1 MIKLRKEKYTNMKQ
15 ILPLI
20 WITVLL
26 AFPSKKDFSKAF
38 IQVASNGN
46 PAVVSIV
53 SEKVIEQRYHQ
64 YFSPF
69 GDQFP
74 QGESRGHSLGS
85 GVIID
90 SDEGYIITNNHV
102 IEDAEEIKVIMFD
115 KREMKATIVA
125 TDPPSDL
132 AVIKVDPG
140 GLSTVDLG
148 NSDKLSVGEWVVAI
162 GSPFGLHLN
171 HTVTAGIVSAVG
183 RSSVISR
190 NNFEDFIQHDA
201 AINPG
206 NSGGALFNLDG
217 ELVGINTA
225 IATDGYSR
233 ANAGVGFAI
242 PINMVK
248 RVMEDLISDGK
259 VTRGWLGVQIQ
270 DVDEGMAKAL
280 RLKERNGAIISQVI
294 KNSPA
299 EDAGVEEQDVIIAVD
314 GVKVADSSNLKNLI
328 SSGRPDDKTKLTV
341 IRDGHERNLIVTLGT
356 RPGEKELAETFRY
369 GEKLFDVLG
378 LRVETLKNVDGKEL
392 RADSPNGVKV
402 VDIKKGSPA
411 YDNNI
416 KRGDIITEV
425 SKSIIK
431 NENDYESELDAFSEG
446 DTIMLRIIRNGSPL
460 YVAFEIKFR

>member
-1 MIKLRKEKYTNMKQ
+1 MKNTS
-15 ILPLI
+15 PLI
-20 WITVLL
+20 WITFLL
-26 AFPSKKDFSKAF
+26 AFPSKQEFSEAF
-38 IQVASNGN
+38 IKVASNGN

-53 SEKVIEQRYHQ
+53 SEKVIEQNYNQ

-74 QGESRGHSLGS
+74 QGKSRGHSLGS

-102 IEDAEEIKVIMFD
+102 IDDAEDIKVILYD
-115 KREMKATIVA
+115 KREVRGTIVA

-132 AVIKVDPG
+132 AVIKVDPN
-140 GLSTVDLG
+140 GLSTVALG
-148 NSDKLSVGEWVVAI
+148 NSDQLNVGEWVVAI

-171 HTVTAGIVSAVG
+171 HTVTAGIVSAIG

-280 RLKERNGAIISQVI
+280 QLNGWNGAIISQVI

-299 EDAGVEEQDVIIAVD
+299 EDAGVEKQDVIIAVN
-314 GVKVADSSNLKNLI
+314 GVKVDDSSNLKNLI
-328 SSGRPDDKTKLTV
+328 SSGRPHDKTKLTL
-341 IRDGHERNLIVTLGT
+341 IRDGHEKKLTVTLGI
-356 RPGEKELAETFRY
+356 RPDKQELAETYRY
-369 GEKLFDVLG
+369 GEKLFDILG
-378 LRVETLKNVDGKEL
+378 LRVETFENRDPKNLDYV
-392 RADSPNGVKV
+392 NGVKIV
-402 VDIKKGSPA
+402 EVKKDSPA
-411 YDNNI
+411 SDNNI
-416 KRGDIITEV
+416 NRGDIITEMG
-425 SKSIIK
+425 KTSIKEK
-431 NENDYESELDAFSEG
+431 NEYDSELESYSKG
-446 DTIMLRIIRNGSPL
+446 DTIMLRIVRNGSPL
-460 YVAFEIKFR
+460 YVAFEIE

>member
-1 MIKLRKEKYTNMKQ
+1 MIKLRKEKYTKMKQ

-20 WITVLL
+20 WISILF
-26 AFPSKKDFSKAF
+26 AFPSKQEFSEAF
-38 IQVASNGN
+38 IEVASNGN
-46 PAVVSIV
+46 PAVVSII
-53 SEKVIEQRYHQ
+53 SEKVIEQRYHHF
-64 YFSPF
+64 FSPF
-69 GDQFP
+69 GDQLP
-74 QGESRGHSLGS
+74 QDEYKGHSLGS
-85 GVIID
+85 GVIINA
-90 SDEGYIITNNHV
+90 DEGYIITNNHV

-115 KREMKATIVA
+115 KREVKATIVA

-132 AVIKVDPG
+132 AVIKVEPE
-140 GLSTVDLG
+140 GLATVDLG
-148 NSDKLSVGEWVVAI
+148 NSDQLSVGEWVVAI

-280 RLKERNGAIISQVI
+280 QLKERNGAIISQVI

-314 GVKVADSSNLKNLI
+314 GVKVGDSSNLKNLI
-328 SSGRPDDKTKLTV
+328 SSGRPYDRTKLTV

-356 RPGEKELAETFRY
+356 RPGEKELAETFNY

-378 LRVETLKNVDGKEL
+378 LRVETLESEDGKEMGV
-392 RADSPNGVKV
+392 DSLDGVKV

-425 SKSIIK
+425 GKSIIK
-431 NENDYESELDAFSEG
+431 NENDYESVLGSFSEG
-446 DTIMLRIIRNGSPL
+446 DTIMLRIVRNGSPL
-460 YVAFEIKFR
+460 YVAFEIE

>member
-1 MIKLRKEKYTNMKQ
+1 MKNT
-15 ILPLI
+15 LPLI
-20 WITVLL
+20 WITFLL
-26 AFPSKKDFSKAF
+26 AFPSKQEFSEAF
-38 IQVASNGN
+38 IKVASNGN

-53 SEKVIEQRYHQ
+53 SEKVIEQNYNQ
-64 YFSPF
+64 FFSPF

-74 QGESRGHSLGS
+74 KGESRGHSLGS

-90 SDEGYIITNNHV
+90 SGEGYIITNNHV
-102 IEDAEEIKVIMFD
+102 IDDAEDIKVILYD
-115 KREMKATIVA
+115 KREVRGTIVA

-132 AVIKVDPG
+132 AVIKVDPN
-140 GLSTVDLG
+140 GLSTVALG
-148 NSDKLSVGEWVVAI
+148 NSDQLSVGEWVVAI

-171 HTVTAGIVSAVG
+171 HTVTAGIVSAIG

-280 RLKERNGAIISQVI
+280 QLNGWNGAIISQVI

-299 EDAGVEEQDVIIAVD
+299 EDAGVEKQDVIIAVN
-314 GVKVADSSNLKNLI
+314 GVKVDDSSNLKNLI
-328 SSGRPDDKTKLTV
+328 SSGRPHDKTKLTL
-341 IRDGHERNLIVTLGT
+341 IRDGHEKKLTVTLGI
-356 RPGEKELAETFRY
+356 RPGEKELAETYRY
-369 GEKLFDVLG
+369 GEKLFDILG
-378 LRVETLKNVDGKEL
+378 LRVETFENRDPKNLDYV
-392 RADSPNGVKV
+392 NGVKIV
-402 VDIKKGSPA
+402 EVKKDSPA
-411 YDNNI
+411 SDNNI
-416 KRGDIITEV
+416 NRGDIITEMG
-425 SKSIIK
+425 KTSIKEK
-431 NENDYESELDAFSEG
+431 NEYNSELESYSRG
-446 DTIMLRIIRNGSPL
+446 DTIMLRIVRNGSPL
-460 YVAFEIKFR
+460 YVAFEIE

>member
-1 MIKLRKEKYTNMKQ
+1 MKN
-15 ILPLI
+15 ISPLI
-20 WITVLL
+20 WITFLL
-26 AFPSKKDFSKAF
+26 AFPSKQEFSEAF
-38 IQVASNGN
+38 IKVASNGN

-53 SEKVIEQRYHQ
+53 SEKVIEQNYNQ

-74 QGESRGHSLGS
+74 QGKSRGHSLGS

-102 IEDAEEIKVIMFD
+102 IDDAEDIKVILYD
-115 KREMKATIVA
+115 KREVRGTIVA

-132 AVIKVDPG
+132 AVIKVDSN
-140 GLSTVDLG
+140 GLSTVALG
-148 NSDKLSVGEWVVAI
+148 NSDQLSVGEWVVAI

-171 HTVTAGIVSAVG
+171 HTVTAGIVSAIG

-280 RLKERNGAIISQVI
+280 QLNGWNGAIISQVI

-299 EDAGVEEQDVIIAVD
+299 EDAGVEKQDVIIAVN
-314 GVKVADSSNLKNLI
+314 GVKVDDSSNLKNLI
-328 SSGRPDDKTKLTV
+328 SSGRPHDKIKLTL
-341 IRDGHERNLIVTLGT
+341 IRDGHEKKLTVTLGI
-356 RPGEKELAETFRY
+356 RPGEKELAETYRY
-369 GEKLFDVLG
+369 GEKLFDILG
-378 LRVETLKNVDGKEL
+378 LRVETFENGDPKNSDYV
-392 RADSPNGVKV
+392 NGVKIV
-402 VDIKKGSPA
+402 EVKKDSPA
-411 YDNNI
+411 SDNNI
-416 KRGDIITEV
+416 NSGDIITEMG
-425 SKSIIK
+425 KTSIKEK
-431 NENDYESELDAFSEG
+431 NEYDLELESYSKG
-446 DTIMLRIIRNGSPL
+446 NTIMLRIVRNGSPL
-460 YVAFEIKFR
+460 YVAFEIE

>member
-1 MIKLRKEKYTNMKQ
+1 MKNT
-15 ILPLI
+15 LPLI
-20 WITVLL
+20 WITFLL
-26 AFPSKKDFSKAF
+26 AFPSKQEFSEAF
-38 IQVASNGN
+38 IKVASNGN

-53 SEKVIEQRYHQ
+53 SEKVIEQNYNQ

-74 QGESRGHSLGS
+74 QGKSRGHSLGS

-102 IEDAEEIKVIMFD
+102 IDDAEDIKVILYD
-115 KREMKATIVA
+115 KREVRGTIVA

-132 AVIKVDPG
+132 AVIKVDPN
-140 GLSTVDLG
+140 GLSTVALG
-148 NSDKLSVGEWVVAI
+148 NSDQLSVGEWVVAI

-171 HTVTAGIVSAVG
+171 HTVTAGIVSAIG

-280 RLKERNGAIISQVI
+280 QLNGWNGAIISQVI

-299 EDAGVEEQDVIIAVD
+299 EDAGVEKQDVIIAVN
-314 GVKVADSSNLKNLI
+314 GIKVDDSSNLKNLI
-328 SSGRPDDKTKLTV
+328 SSGRPHDKTKLTL
-341 IRDGHERNLIVTLGT
+341 IRDGHEKKLTVTLGI
-356 RPGEKELAETFRY
+356 RPGEKELAETYRY
-369 GEKLFDVLG
+369 GEKLFDILG
-378 LRVETLKNVDGKEL
+378 LRVETFENRDPKNLDYV
-392 RADSPNGVKV
+392 NGVKIV
-402 VDIKKGSPA
+402 EVKKDSPA
-411 YDNNI
+411 SDNNI
-416 KRGDIITEV
+416 NRGDIITEMG
-425 SKSIIK
+425 KTSIKEK
-431 NENDYESELDAFSEG
+431 NEYDLELESYSKG
-446 DTIMLRIIRNGSPL
+446 NTIMLRIVRNGSPL
-460 YVAFEIKFR
+460 YVAFEIE

>member
-1 MIKLRKEKYTNMKQ
+1 MKNT
-15 ILPLI
+15 LPLI
-20 WITVLL
+20 WITFLL
-26 AFPSKKDFSKAF
+26 AFPSKQEFSEAF
-38 IQVASNGN
+38 IKVASNGN

-53 SEKVIEQRYHQ
+53 SEKVIEKNYNQFY
-64 YFSPF
+64 SPF
-69 GDQFP
+69 GEQLPHDK
-74 QGESRGHSLGS
+74 SRGHSIGS

-102 IEDAEEIKVIMFD
+102 IDDAEDIKVILYD
-115 KREMKATIVA
+115 KREVRGTIVA

-132 AVIKVDPG
+132 AVIKVDPN
-140 GLSTVDLG
+140 GLSTVALG
-148 NSDKLSVGEWVVAI
+148 NSDQLSVGEWVVAI

-171 HTVTAGIVSAVG
+171 HTVTAGIVSAIG

-299 EDAGVEEQDVIIAVD
+299 EDAGVEKQDVIIAVN
-314 GVKVADSSNLKNLI
+314 GVKVDDSSNLKNLI
-328 SSGRPDDKTKLTV
+328 SSGRPHDKTKLTL
-341 IRDGHERNLIVTLGT
+341 IRDGHEKKLTVTLGI
-356 RPGEKELAETFRY
+356 RPGEKELAETYRY
-369 GEKLFDVLG
+369 GEKLFDILG
-378 LRVETLKNVDGKEL
+378 LRVETFENRDPKNLDYV
-392 RADSPNGVKV
+392 NGVKIV
-402 VDIKKGSPA
+402 EVKKDSPA
-411 YDNNI
+411 SDNNI
-416 KRGDIITEV
+416 NRGDIITEMG
-425 SKSIIK
+425 KTSIKEK
-431 NENDYESELDAFSEG
+431 NEYDLELESYSKG
-446 DTIMLRIIRNGSPL
+446 NTIMLRIVRNGSPL
-460 YVAFEIKFR
+460 YVAFEIE

>member
-1 MIKLRKEKYTNMKQ
+1 MKN

-20 WITVLL
+20 WITFLL
-26 AFPSKKDFSKAF
+26 AFPSKQEFSEAF
-38 IQVASNGN
+38 IKVASNGN

-53 SEKVIEQRYHQ
+53 SEKVIEQNYNHF
-64 YFSPF
+64 FSPF

-102 IEDAEEIKVIMFD
+102 IDDAEDIKVILYD
-115 KREMKATIVA
+115 KREVRGTIVA

-132 AVIKVDPG
+132 AVIKVDSN
-140 GLSTVDLG
+140 GLSAVALG
-148 NSDKLSVGEWVVAI
+148 NSDQLSVGEWVVAI

-171 HTVTAGIVSAVG
+171 HTVTAGIVSAIG

-280 RLKERNGAIISQVI
+280 QLNGWNGAIISQVI

-299 EDAGVEEQDVIIAVD
+299 EDAGIEKQDVIIAVN
-314 GVKVADSSNLKNLI
+314 GVKVDDSSNLKNLI
-328 SSGRPDDKTKLTV
+328 SSGRPHDKTKLTL
-341 IRDGHERNLIVTLGT
+341 IRDGHEKKLTVTLGI
-356 RPGEKELAETFRY
+356 RPGEKELAETYRY
-369 GEKLFDVLG
+369 GEKLFDILG
-378 LRVETLKNVDGKEL
+378 LRVETFENRDPKNLDYI
-392 RADSPNGVKV
+392 NGVKIV
-402 VDIKKGSPA
+402 EVKKDSPA
-411 YDNNI
+411 SDNNI
-416 KRGDIITEV
+416 NRGDIITEMG
-425 SKSIIK
+425 KTSIKEK
-431 NENDYESELDAFSEG
+431 NEYDLELESYSKG
-446 DTIMLRIIRNGSPL
+446 NTIMLRIVRNGSPL
-460 YVAFEIKFR
+460 YVAF

>member
-1 MIKLRKEKYTNMKQ
+1 MKNT
-15 ILPLI
+15 LPLI
-20 WITVLL
+20 WITFLL
-26 AFPSKKDFSKAF
+26 AFPSKQEFSEAF
-38 IQVASNGN
+38 IKVASNGN

-53 SEKVIEQRYHQ
+53 SEKVIEQNYNHF
-64 YFSPF
+64 FSPF

-102 IEDAEEIKVIMFD
+102 IDDAEDIKVILYD
-115 KREMKATIVA
+115 KREVRGTIVA

-132 AVIKVDPG
+132 AVIKVDPN
-140 GLSTVDLG
+140 GLSTVALG
-148 NSDKLSVGEWVVAI
+148 NSDQLSVGEWVVAI

-171 HTVTAGIVSAVG
+171 HTVTAGIVSAIG

-280 RLKERNGAIISQVI
+280 QLNGWNGAIISQVI

-299 EDAGVEEQDVIIAVD
+299 EDAGVEKQDVIIAVN
-314 GVKVADSSNLKNLI
+314 GVKVDDSSNLKNLI
-328 SSGRPDDKTKLTV
+328 SSGRPHDKTKLTL
-341 IRDGHERNLIVTLGT
+341 IRDGHEKKLTVILGI
-356 RPGEKELAETFRY
+356 RPGEKELAETYRY
-369 GEKLFDVLG
+369 GEKLFDILG
-378 LRVETLKNVDGKEL
+378 LRVETFENGDPKNLDYV
-392 RADSPNGVKV
+392 NGVKIV
-402 VDIKKGSPA
+402 EVKKDSPA
-411 YDNNI
+411 SDNNI
-416 KRGDIITEV
+416 NRGDIITEMG
-425 SKSIIK
+425 KTSIKEK
-431 NENDYESELDAFSEG
+431 NEYDLELESYSKG
-446 DTIMLRIIRNGSPL
+446 NTIMLRIVRNGSPL
-460 YVAFEIKFR
+460 YVAFEIE

>member
-1 MIKLRKEKYTNMKQ
+1 MKNT
-15 ILPLI
+15 LPLI
-20 WITVLL
+20 WITFLL
-26 AFPSKKDFSKAF
+26 AFPSKQEFNEAF
-38 IQVASNGN
+38 IKVASNGN

-53 SEKVIEQRYHQ
+53 SEKVIEQHYNQ
-64 YFSPF
+64 FFSPF

-102 IEDAEEIKVIMFD
+102 IDDAEDIRVILYD
-115 KREMKATIVA
+115 KREVRGTIVA

-132 AVIKVDPG
+132 AVIKVDPN
-140 GLSTVDLG
+140 GLSTVALG
-148 NSDKLSVGEWVVAI
+148 NSDQLSVGEWVVAI

-171 HTVTAGIVSAVG
+171 HTVTAGIVSAIG

-280 RLKERNGAIISQVI
+280 QLNGWNGAIISQVI

-299 EDAGVEEQDVIIAVD
+299 EDAGVEKQDVIIAVN
-314 GVKVADSSNLKNLI
+314 GVKVDDSSNLKNLI
-328 SSGRPDDKTKLTV
+328 SSGRPHDKTELTF
-341 IRDGHERNLIVTLGT
+341 IRAGHNKKITVTLGI
-356 RPGEKELAETFRY
+356 RPGEKELAETYRY
-369 GEKLFDVLG
+369 GEKLFDILG
-378 LRVETLKNVDGKEL
+378 LRVETFENRDPKNLDYV
-392 RADSPNGVKV
+392 NGVKIV
-402 VDIKKGSPA
+402 EVKKDSPA
-411 YDNNI
+411 SDNNI
-416 KRGDIITEV
+416 NRGDIITEMGKTSIKEKNAYDLELEGY
-425 SKSIIK
+425 SKG
-431 NENDYESELDAFSEG
+431 N
-446 DTIMLRIIRNGSPL
+446 TIMLRIVRNGSPL
-460 YVAFEIKFR
+460 YVAFEIE

>member
-1 MIKLRKEKYTNMKQ
+1 MKNT
-15 ILPLI
+15 LPLI
-20 WITVLL
+20 WITFLL
-26 AFPSKKDFSKAF
+26 AFPSKQEFSEAF
-38 IQVASNGN
+38 IKVASNGN

-53 SEKVIEQRYHQ
+53 SEKVIEQHYNQ
-64 YFSPF
+64 FFSPF

-102 IEDAEEIKVIMFD
+102 IDDAEDIKVILYD
-115 KREMKATIVA
+115 KREVRGTIVA

-132 AVIKVDPG
+132 AVIKVDPN
-140 GLSTVDLG
+140 GLSTVALG
-148 NSDKLSVGEWVVAI
+148 NSDQLSVGEWVVAI

-171 HTVTAGIVSAVG
+171 HTVTAGIVSAIG

-280 RLKERNGAIISQVI
+280 QLNGWNGAIISQVI

-299 EDAGVEEQDVIIAVD
+299 EDAGVEKQDVIIAVN
-314 GVKVADSSNLKNLI
+314 GVKVDDSSNLKNII
-328 SSGRPDDKTKLTV
+328 SSGRPHDKTKLTL
-341 IRDGHERNLIVTLGT
+341 IRDGHEKKLTVTLGI
-356 RPGEKELAETFRY
+356 RPGEKELAETYRY
-369 GEKLFDVLG
+369 GEKLFDILG
-378 LRVETLKNVDGKEL
+378 LRVETFENRDPKNLDYV
-392 RADSPNGVKV
+392 NGVKIV
-402 VDIKKGSPA
+402 EVKKDSPA
-411 YDNNI
+411 SDNNI
-416 KRGDIITEV
+416 NRGDIITEMG
-425 SKSIIK
+425 KTSIKEK
-431 NENDYESELDAFSEG
+431 NEYDLELESYSKG
-446 DTIMLRIIRNGSPL
+446 NTIMLRIVRNGSPL
-460 YVAFEIKFR
+460 YVAFEIE

>member
-1 MIKLRKEKYTNMKQ
+1 MKNT
-15 ILPLI
+15 LPLI
-20 WITVLL
+20 WITFLL
-26 AFPSKKDFSKAF
+26 AFPSKQEFSEAF
-38 IQVASNGN
+38 IKVASNGN

-53 SEKVIEQRYHQ
+53 SEKVIEQNYNQ

-74 QGESRGHSLGS
+74 QGKSRGHSLGS

-102 IEDAEEIKVIMFD
+102 IDDAEDIKVILYD
-115 KREMKATIVA
+115 KREVRGTIVA
-125 TDPPSDL
+125 TDPLSDL
-132 AVIKVDPG
+132 AVIKVDSN
-140 GLSTVDLG
+140 GLSTVALG
-148 NSDKLSVGEWVVAI
+148 NSDQLSVGEWVVAI

-171 HTVTAGIVSAVG
+171 HTVTAGIVSAIG

-280 RLKERNGAIISQVI
+280 QLNGWNGAIISQVI

-299 EDAGVEEQDVIIAVD
+299 EDAGIEKQDVIIAVN
-314 GVKVADSSNLKNLI
+314 GVKVDDSSNLKNLI
-328 SSGRPDDKTKLTV
+328 SSGRPHDKTKLTL
-341 IRDGHERNLIVTLGT
+341 IRDGHEKKLTVTLGI
-356 RPGEKELAETFRY
+356 RPGEKELAETYRY
-369 GEKLFDVLG
+369 GEKLFDILG
-378 LRVETLKNVDGKEL
+378 LRVETFENRDPKNLDYV
-392 RADSPNGVKV
+392 NGVKIV
-402 VDIKKGSPA
+402 EVKKDSPA
-411 YDNNI
+411 SDNNI
-416 KRGDIITEV
+416 NRGDIITEMG
-425 SKSIIK
+425 KTSIKEK
-431 NENDYESELDAFSEG
+431 NEYDLELESYSKG
-446 DTIMLRIIRNGSPL
+446 NTIMLRIVRNGSPL
-460 YVAFEIKFR
+460 YVAFEIE

>member
-1 MIKLRKEKYTNMKQ
+1 MKN
-15 ILPLI
+15 ISPLI
-20 WITVLL
+20 WITFLL
-26 AFPSKKDFSKAF
+26 AFPSKQEFSEAF
-38 IQVASNGN
+38 IKVASNGN

-53 SEKVIEQRYHQ
+53 SEKVIEQHYNQ
-64 YFSPF
+64 FFSPF

-102 IEDAEEIKVIMFD
+102 IDYAEDIKVILYD
-115 KREMKATIVA
+115 KREVRGTIVA

-132 AVIKVDPG
+132 AVIKVDPNR
-140 GLSTVDLG
+140 LSTVALG
-148 NSDKLSVGEWVVAI
+148 NSDQLSVGEWVVAI

-171 HTVTAGIVSAVG
+171 HTVTAGIVSAIG

-280 RLKERNGAIISQVI
+280 QLNGWNGAIISQVI

-299 EDAGVEEQDVIIAVD
+299 EDAGVEKQDVIIAVN
-314 GVKVADSSNLKNLI
+314 GVKVDDSSNLKNLI
-328 SSGRPDDKTKLTV
+328 SSGRPHDKTKLTL
-341 IRDGHERNLIVTLGT
+341 IRDGHEKKLTVTLGI
-356 RPGEKELAETFRY
+356 RPGEKELAETYRY
-369 GEKLFDVLG
+369 GEKLFDILG
-378 LRVETLKNVDGKEL
+378 LRVETFENRDPKNLDYVNGVIIVEVKK
-392 RADSPNGVKV
+392 DSPA
-402 VDIKKGSPA
+402 S
-411 YDNNI
+411 DNNI
-416 KRGDIITEV
+416 NRGDIITEMG
-425 SKSIIK
+425 KTSIKEK
-431 NENDYESELDAFSEG
+431 NEYDLELESYTKG
-446 DTIMLRIIRNGSPL
+446 NTIMLRIVRNGSPL
-460 YVAFEIKFR
+460 YVAFEIE

>member
-1 MIKLRKEKYTNMKQ
+1 MKNT
-15 ILPLI
+15 LPLI
-20 WITVLL
+20 WITFLL
-26 AFPSKKDFSKAF
+26 AFPSKQEFSEAF
-38 IQVASNGN
+38 IKVASNGN

-53 SEKVIEQRYHQ
+53 SEKVIEQNYNQ
-64 YFSPF
+64 FFSPF

-102 IEDAEEIKVIMFD
+102 IDDAEDIKVILYD
-115 KREMKATIVA
+115 KREVRGTIVA

-132 AVIKVDPG
+132 AVIKVDPN
-140 GLSTVDLG
+140 GLSTVALG
-148 NSDKLSVGEWVVAI
+148 NSDQLSVGEWVVAI

-171 HTVTAGIVSAVG
+171 HTVTAGIVSAIG

-280 RLKERNGAIISQVI
+280 QLNGWNGAIISQVI

-299 EDAGVEEQDVIIAVD
+299 EDAGIEKQDVIIAVN
-314 GVKVADSSNLKNLI
+314 GVKVDDSSNLKNLI
-328 SSGRPDDKTKLTV
+328 SSGRPHDKTKLTL
-341 IRDGHERNLIVTLGT
+341 IRNGHEKKLTVTLGI
-356 RPGEKELAETFRY
+356 RPGEKELAETYRY
-369 GEKLFDVLG
+369 GEKLFDILG
-378 LRVETLKNVDGKEL
+378 LRVETFENRDPKNLDYV
-392 RADSPNGVKV
+392 NGVKIV
-402 VDIKKGSPA
+402 EVKKDSPA
-411 YDNNI
+411 SDNNI
-416 KRGDIITEV
+416 NRGDIITEMG
-425 SKSIIK
+425 KTSIKEK
-431 NENDYESELDAFSEG
+431 NEYDLELESYSKG
-446 DTIMLRIIRNGSPL
+446 NTIMLRIVRNGSPL
-460 YVAFEIKFR
+460 YVAFEIE

>member
-64 YFSPF
+64 FFSPF

-74 QGESRGHSLGS
+74 QGEFRGHSLGS

-356 RPGEKELAETFRY
+356 RPGEKELSETFRY

-460 YVAFEIKFR
+460 YVAFEIE

>member
-183 RSSVISR
+183 RRSVISR

-392 RADSPNGVKV
+392 KTDYPNGVKV

-460 YVAFEIKFR
+460 YVAFEIE

>member
-1 MIKLRKEKYTNMKQ
+1 MKNT
-15 ILPLI
+15 LPLI
-20 WITVLL
+20 WITFLL
-26 AFPSKKDFSKAF
+26 AFPSKQEFSEAF
-38 IQVASNGN
+38 IKVASNGN

-53 SEKVIEQRYHQ
+53 SEKVIEQHYNQ
-64 YFSPF
+64 FFSPF

-102 IEDAEEIKVIMFD
+102 IDDAEDIKVILYD
-115 KREMKATIVA
+115 KREVRGTIVA

-132 AVIKVDPG
+132 AVIKVDTN
-140 GLSTVDLG
+140 GLSTVALG
-148 NSDKLSVGEWVVAI
+148 NSDQLSVGEWVVAI

-171 HTVTAGIVSAVG
+171 HTVTAGIVSAIG

-201 AINPG
+201 AINPR

-280 RLKERNGAIISQVI
+280 QLNGWNGAIISQVI

-299 EDAGVEEQDVIIAVD
+299 EDAGVEKQDVIIAVN
-314 GVKVADSSNLKNLI
+314 GVKVDDSSNLKNLI
-328 SSGRPDDKTKLTV
+328 SSGRPHDKTKLTL
-341 IRDGHERNLIVTLGT
+341 IRDGHEKKLTVTLGI
-356 RPGEKELAETFRY
+356 RPGEKELAETYRY
-369 GEKLFDVLG
+369 GEKLFDILG
-378 LRVETLKNVDGKEL
+378 LRVETFENRDPKNLDYV
-392 RADSPNGVKV
+392 NGVKIV
-402 VDIKKGSPA
+402 EVKKDSPA
-411 YDNNI
+411 SDNNI
-416 KRGDIITEV
+416 NRGDIIIEMGKT
-425 SKSIIK
+425 SIKEK
-431 NENDYESELDAFSEG
+431 NEYDSKLESYSKG
-446 DTIMLRIIRNGSPL
+446 DTIMLRIVRNGSPL
-460 YVAFEIKFR
+460 YVAFEIE

>member
-1 MIKLRKEKYTNMKQ
+1 M
-15 ILPLI
+15 PPI
-20 WITVLL
+20 WITFLL
-26 AFPSKKDFSKAF
+26 AFPSKQEFSEAF
-38 IQVASNGN
+38 IKVASNGN

-53 SEKVIEQRYHQ
+53 SEKVIEQHYNQ
-64 YFSPF
+64 FFSPF

-74 QGESRGHSLGS
+74 QGEYRGHSLGS

-102 IEDAEEIKVIMFD
+102 IDDAEDIKVILYD
-115 KREMKATIVA
+115 KREVRGTIVA

-132 AVIKVDPG
+132 AVIKVDPN
-140 GLSTVDLG
+140 GLSTVALG
-148 NSDKLSVGEWVVAI
+148 DSDQLSVGEWVMAI

-171 HTVTAGIVSAVG
+171 HTVTAGIVSAIG

-280 RLKERNGAIISQVI
+280 QLNGWNGAIISQVI

-299 EDAGVEEQDVIIAVD
+299 EDAGIEKQDVIIAVN
-314 GVKVADSSNLKNLI
+314 GVKVDDSSNLKNLI
-328 SSGRPDDKTKLTV
+328 SSGRPHDKTKLTL
-341 IRDGHERNLIVTLGT
+341 IRDGHEKKLTVTLGI
-356 RPGEKELAETFRY
+356 RPGEKELAETYRY
-369 GEKLFDVLG
+369 GEKLFDILG
-378 LRVETLKNVDGKEL
+378 FRVETFDNGDPKNLDYV
-392 RADSPNGVKV
+392 NGVKIV
-402 VDIKKGSPA
+402 EVKKDSPA
-411 YDNNI
+411 SDNNI
-416 KRGDIITEV
+416 NRGDIITEMG
-425 SKSIIK
+425 KTNIEEK
-431 NENDYESELDAFSEG
+431 NEYDSELESYSKG
-446 DTIMLRIIRNGSPL
+446 DTIMLRIVRNGSPL
-460 YVAFEIKFR
+460 YVAFEIE

>member
-1 MIKLRKEKYTNMKQ
+1 MKNT
-15 ILPLI
+15 LPLI
-20 WITVLL
+20 WITFLL
-26 AFPSKKDFSKAF
+26 AFPSKQEFSEAF
-38 IQVASNGN
+38 IKVASNGN

-53 SEKVIEQRYHQ
+53 SEKVIEQHYNQ
-64 YFSPF
+64 FFSPF

-102 IEDAEEIKVIMFD
+102 IDDAEDIKVILYD
-115 KREMKATIVA
+115 KREVKGTIVA

-132 AVIKVDPG
+132 AVIKVDPN
-140 GLSTVDLG
+140 GLATVALG
-148 NSDKLSVGEWVVAI
+148 NSDQLSAGEWVVAI

-183 RSSVISR
+183 RSSVMSR

-225 IATDGYSR
+225 IATDGFSR

-270 DVDEGMAKAL
+270 DVDDGMAKAL
-280 RLKERNGAIISQVI
+280 ELDDRNGAIISQVI
-294 KNSPA
+294 QNSPA
-299 EDAGVEEQDVIIAVD
+299 EDAGVKEQDVIIEVD
-314 GVKVADSSNLKNLI
+314 GEKVNDSSNLKNLI
-328 SSGRPDDKTKLTV
+328 SSGRPNDKTKLTV
-341 IRDGHERNLIVTLGT
+341 IRDGREKYLTVILGL
-356 RPGEKELAETFRY
+356 RPGEKELTETYRY
-369 GEKLFDVLG
+369 GEKLFDILG
-378 LRVETLKNVDGKEL
+378 LRVETFENRDPKNLDYV
-392 RADSPNGVKV
+392 NGVKIV
-402 VDIKKGSPA
+402 EVKKDSPA
-411 YDNNI
+411 FDNNI
-416 KRGDIITEV
+416 KRGDIITEMGKTNIKEKDEYDLELESY
-425 SKSIIK
+425 SKG
-431 NENDYESELDAFSEG
+431 N
-446 DTIMLRIIRNGSPL
+446 TIMLRIVRNGNPL
-460 YVAFEIKFR
+460 YVAFEIE

>member
-1 MIKLRKEKYTNMKQ
+1 MKNT
-15 ILPLI
+15 LPLI
-20 WITVLL
+20 WITFLL
-26 AFPSKKDFSKAF
+26 AFPSKQEFSEAF
-38 IQVASNGN
+38 IKVASNGN

-53 SEKVIEQRYHQ
+53 SEKVIEQNYNQ
-64 YFSPF
+64 FFSPF

-102 IEDAEEIKVIMFD
+102 IEDAEDIKVILYD
-115 KREMKATIVA
+115 KREVRGTIVA

-132 AVIKVDPG
+132 AVIKVDSN
-140 GLSTVDLG
+140 GLSTVALG
-148 NSDKLSVGEWVVAI
+148 NSDQLNVGEWVVAI

-171 HTVTAGIVSAVG
+171 HTVTAGIVSAIG

-280 RLKERNGAIISQVI
+280 QLNGWNGAIISQVI

-299 EDAGVEEQDVIIAVD
+299 EDAGVEKQDVIIAVN
-314 GVKVADSSNLKNLI
+314 GVKVDDSSNLKNLI
-328 SSGRPDDKTKLTV
+328 SSGRPHDKTKLTL
-341 IRDGHERNLIVTLGT
+341 IRDGHEKKLTVTLGI
-356 RPGEKELAETFRY
+356 RPGEKELAETYRY
-369 GEKLFDVLG
+369 GEKLFDILG
-378 LRVETLKNVDGKEL
+378 LRVETFENRDPKNLDYV
-392 RADSPNGVKV
+392 NGVKIV
-402 VDIKKGSPA
+402 EVKKDSPA
-411 YDNNI
+411 SDNNI
-416 KRGDIITEV
+416 NRGDIITEMG
-425 SKSIIK
+425 KTSIKEK
-431 NENDYESELDAFSEG
+431 NEYDSELESYSKG
-446 DTIMLRIIRNGSPL
+446 DTIMLRIVRNGSPL
-460 YVAFEIKFR
+460 YVAFEIE

>member
-1 MIKLRKEKYTNMKQ
+1 MKNT
-15 ILPLI
+15 LPLI
-20 WITVLL
+20 WITFLL
-26 AFPSKKDFSKAF
+26 AFPSKQEFSEAF
-38 IQVASNGN
+38 IKVASNGN

-53 SEKVIEQRYHQ
+53 SEKVIEQHYNQ
-64 YFSPF
+64 FFSPF

-102 IEDAEEIKVIMFD
+102 IDDAEDIKVILYD
-115 KREMKATIVA
+115 KREVRGTIVA

-132 AVIKVDPG
+132 AVIKVDPN
-140 GLSTVDLG
+140 GLSTVALG
-148 NSDKLSVGEWVVAI
+148 NSDQLSVGEWVVAI

-171 HTVTAGIVSAVG
+171 HTVTAGIVSAIG
-183 RSSVISR
+183 RSSVMSR

-280 RLKERNGAIISQVI
+280 QLNGWNGAIISQVI

-299 EDAGVEEQDVIIAVD
+299 EDAGIEKQDVIIAVN
-314 GVKVADSSNLKNLI
+314 GVKVDDSSNLKNLI
-328 SSGRPDDKTKLTV
+328 SSGRPHDKTKLTL
-341 IRDGHERNLIVTLGT
+341 IRDGHEKKLTVTLGI
-356 RPGEKELAETFRY
+356 RPGEKELAETYRY
-369 GEKLFDVLG
+369 GEKLFDILG
-378 LRVETLKNVDGKEL
+378 LRVETFENRDPKNLDYV
-392 RADSPNGVKV
+392 NGVKIV
-402 VDIKKGSPA
+402 EVKKDSPA
-411 YDNNI
+411 SDNNI
-416 KRGDIITEV
+416 NRGDIITEMG
-425 SKSIIK
+425 KTSIKEK
-431 NENDYESELDAFSEG
+431 NEYDLELESYSKG
-446 DTIMLRIIRNGSPL
+446 NTIMLRIVRNGSPL
-460 YVAFEIKFR
+460 YVAFEIE

>member
-1 MIKLRKEKYTNMKQ
+1 MQN

-20 WITVLL
+20 WITFLL
-26 AFPSKKDFSKAF
+26 AFPSKQEFSEAF
-38 IQVASNGN
+38 IKVASNGN

-53 SEKVIEQRYHQ
+53 SEKVIEQNYNQ
-64 YFSPF
+64 FFSPF

-74 QGESRGHSLGS
+74 QGKSRGHSLGS

-102 IEDAEEIKVIMFD
+102 IDDAEDIKVILYD
-115 KREMKATIVA
+115 KREVRGTIVA

-132 AVIKVDPG
+132 AVIKVDPN
-140 GLSTVDLG
+140 GLSTVALG
-148 NSDKLSVGEWVVAI
+148 NSDQLNVGEWVVAI

-171 HTVTAGIVSAVG
+171 HTVTAGIVSAIG

-280 RLKERNGAIISQVI
+280 QLNGWNGAIISQVI

-299 EDAGVEEQDVIIAVD
+299 EDAGVEKQDVIIAVN
-314 GVKVADSSNLKNLI
+314 GVKVDDSSNLKNLI
-328 SSGRPDDKTKLTV
+328 SSGRPHDKTKLTL
-341 IRDGHERNLIVTLGT
+341 IRDGHEKKLTVTLGI
-356 RPGEKELAETFRY
+356 RPGEKELAETYRY
-369 GEKLFDVLG
+369 GEKLFDILG
-378 LRVETLKNVDGKEL
+378 LRVETFENRDPKNLDYV
-392 RADSPNGVKV
+392 NGVKIV
-402 VDIKKGSPA
+402 EVKKDSPA
-411 YDNNI
+411 SDNNI
-416 KRGDIITEV
+416 NRGDIITEMG
-425 SKSIIK
+425 KTSIKEK
-431 NENDYESELDAFSEG
+431 NEYDLELESYSKG
-446 DTIMLRIIRNGSPL
+446 NTIMLRIVRNGSPL
-460 YVAFEIKFR
+460 YVAFEIE

>member
-1 MIKLRKEKYTNMKQ
+1 MKNT
-15 ILPLI
+15 LPLI
-20 WITVLL
+20 WITFLL
-26 AFPSKKDFSKAF
+26 AFPSKQEFSEAF
-38 IQVASNGN
+38 IKVASNGN

-53 SEKVIEQRYHQ
+53 SEKVIEQNYNHF
-64 YFSPF
+64 FSPF

-102 IEDAEEIKVIMFD
+102 IEDAEDIKVILYD
-115 KREMKATIVA
+115 KREVRGTIVA

-132 AVIKVDPG
+132 AVIKVDPN
-140 GLSTVDLG
+140 GLSTVALG
-148 NSDKLSVGEWVVAI
+148 NSDQLSVGEWVVAI

-171 HTVTAGIVSAVG
+171 HTVTAGIVSAIG

-280 RLKERNGAIISQVI
+280 QLNGWNGAIISQVI

-299 EDAGVEEQDVIIAVD
+299 EDAGVEKQDVIIAVN
-314 GVKVADSSNLKNLI
+314 GVKVDDSSKLKNLI
-328 SSGRPDDKTKLTV
+328 SSGRPHDKTKLTL
-341 IRDGHERNLIVTLGT
+341 IRDGHEKKLTVTLGI
-356 RPGEKELAETFRY
+356 RPGEKELAETYRY
-369 GEKLFDVLG
+369 GEKLFDILG
-378 LRVETLKNVDGKEL
+378 LRVETFENRDPKNLDYV
-392 RADSPNGVKV
+392 NGVKIV
-402 VDIKKGSPA
+402 EVKKDSPA
-411 YDNNI
+411 SDNNI
-416 KRGDIITEV
+416 NRGDIITEMG
-425 SKSIIK
+425 KTSIKEK
-431 NENDYESELDAFSEG
+431 NEYDTELESYSKG
-446 DTIMLRIIRNGSPL
+446 DTIMLRIVRNGSPL
-460 YVAFEIKFR
+460 YVAFEIE

>member
-1 MIKLRKEKYTNMKQ
+1 MKNT
-15 ILPLI
+15 LPLI
-20 WITVLL
+20 WITFLL
-26 AFPSKKDFSKAF
+26 AFPSKQEFSEAF
-38 IQVASNGN
+38 IKVASNGN

-53 SEKVIEQRYHQ
+53 SEKVIEQHYNQ
-64 YFSPF
+64 FFSPF

-102 IEDAEEIKVIMFD
+102 IDDAEDIKVILYD
-115 KREMKATIVA
+115 KREVRGTIVA

-132 AVIKVDPG
+132 AVIKVDPN
-140 GLSTVDLG
+140 GLSTVALG
-148 NSDKLSVGEWVVAI
+148 NSDQLSVGEWVVAI

-171 HTVTAGIVSAVG
+171 HTVTAGIVSAIG

-280 RLKERNGAIISQVI
+280 QLNGWNGAIISQVI

-299 EDAGVEEQDVIIAVD
+299 EDAGVEKQDVIIAVN
-314 GVKVADSSNLKNLI
+314 GVKVDDSSNLKNLI
-328 SSGRPDDKTKLTV
+328 SSGRPHDKTKLTL
-341 IRDGHERNLIVTLGT
+341 IRDGHEKKLTVTLGI
-356 RPGEKELAETFRY
+356 RPGEKELAETYRY
-369 GEKLFDVLG
+369 GEKLFDILG
-378 LRVETLKNVDGKEL
+378 LRVETFENRDPKNLDYV
-392 RADSPNGVKV
+392 NGVKIV
-402 VDIKKGSPA
+402 EVKKDSPA
-411 YDNNI
+411 SDNNI
-416 KRGDIITEV
+416 NRGDIITEIG
-425 SKSIIK
+425 KTSIKEK
-431 NENDYESELDAFSEG
+431 NGYDSELESYSKG
-446 DTIMLRIIRNGSPL
+446 DTIMLRIVRNGSPL
-460 YVAFEIKFR
+460 YVAFEIE

>member
-1 MIKLRKEKYTNMKQ
+1 MKNT
-15 ILPLI
+15 LPLI
-20 WITVLL
+20 WITFLL
-26 AFPSKKDFSKAF
+26 AFPSKQEFSEAF
-38 IQVASNGN
+38 IKVASNGN

-53 SEKVIEQRYHQ
+53 SEKVIEQHYNQ
-64 YFSPF
+64 FFSPF

-102 IEDAEEIKVIMFD
+102 IDDAEDIKVILYD
-115 KREMKATIVA
+115 KREVRGTIVA

-132 AVIKVDPG
+132 AVIKVDPN
-140 GLSTVDLG
+140 GLSTVALG
-148 NSDKLSVGEWVVAI
+148 NSDQLSVGEWVVAI

-171 HTVTAGIVSAVG
+171 HTVTAGIVSAIG

-280 RLKERNGAIISQVI
+280 QLNGWNGAIISQVI

-299 EDAGVEEQDVIIAVD
+299 EDAGIEKQDVIIAVN
-314 GVKVADSSNLKNLI
+314 GVKVDDSSNLKNLI
-328 SSGRPDDKTKLTV
+328 SSGRPHDKTKLTL
-341 IRDGHERNLIVTLGT
+341 IRDGHEKKLTVTLGI
-356 RPGEKELAETFRY
+356 RPGEKELAETYRY
-369 GEKLFDVLG
+369 GEKLFDILG
-378 LRVETLKNVDGKEL
+378 LRVETFENRDPKNLDYV
-392 RADSPNGVKV
+392 NGVKIV
-402 VDIKKGSPA
+402 EVKKDSPA
-411 YDNNI
+411 SDNNI
-416 KRGDIITEV
+416 NRGDIITEMG
-425 SKSIIK
+425 KTSIKEK
-431 NENDYESELDAFSEG
+431 NEYDLELESYSKG
-446 DTIMLRIIRNGSPL
+446 NTIMLRIVRNGSPL
-460 YVAFEIKFR
+460 YVAFEIE

>member
-1 MIKLRKEKYTNMKQ
+1 MKNT
-15 ILPLI
+15 LPLI
-20 WITVLL
+20 WITFLL
-26 AFPSKKDFSKAF
+26 AFPSKQEFSEAF
-38 IQVASNGN
+38 IKVASNGN

-53 SEKVIEQRYHQ
+53 SEKVIEQNYNQ

-74 QGESRGHSLGS
+74 QGKSRGHSLGS

-102 IEDAEEIKVIMFD
+102 IEDAEDIKVILYD
-115 KREMKATIVA
+115 KREVRGTIVA

-132 AVIKVDPG
+132 AVIKVDSN
-140 GLSTVDLG
+140 GLSTVALG
-148 NSDKLSVGEWVVAI
+148 NSDQLSVGEWVVAI

-171 HTVTAGIVSAVG
+171 HTVTAGIVSAIG

-280 RLKERNGAIISQVI
+280 QLNGWNGAIISQVI

-299 EDAGVEEQDVIIAVD
+299 EDAGIEKQDVIIEVN
-314 GVKVADSSNLKNLI
+314 GVKVDDSSNLKNLI
-328 SSGRPDDKTKLTV
+328 SSGRPHDKTKLTL
-341 IRDGHERNLIVTLGT
+341 IRDGHEKKLTVTLGI
-356 RPGEKELAETFRY
+356 RPGEKELAETYRY
-369 GEKLFDVLG
+369 GEKLFDILG
-378 LRVETLKNVDGKEL
+378 LRVETFENGDPKNSDYV
-392 RADSPNGVKV
+392 NGVKIV
-402 VDIKKGSPA
+402 EVKKDSPA
-411 YDNNI
+411 SDNNI
-416 KRGDIITEV
+416 NRGDIITEMGKTSIKEKNGYD
-425 SKSIIK
+425 SKL
-431 NENDYESELDAFSEG
+431 ESYSKG
-446 DTIMLRIIRNGSPL
+446 DTIMLRIVRNGSPL
-460 YVAFEIKFR
+460 YVAFEIE

>member
-1 MIKLRKEKYTNMKQ
+1 MIKLRKDKYSNMKQ

-20 WITVLL
+20 WITVLF
-26 AFPSKKDFSKAF
+26 AFPSKKEFSEAF
-38 IQVASNGN
+38 IEVASNGN
-46 PAVVSIV
+46 PAVVAII

-64 YFSPF
+64 FFSPF
-69 GDQFP
+69 GDQFQ
-74 QGESRGHSLGS
+74 QGESRGHTLGS

-90 SDEGYIITNNHV
+90 AEEGYIITNNHV

-115 KREMKATIVA
+115 KREVRATIVA

-132 AVIKVDPG
+132 AVIKVEPG
-140 GLSTVDLG
+140 GLSTVKLG
-148 NSDKLSVGEWVVAI
+148 NSDKLNVGEWVVAI

-314 GVKVADSSNLKNLI
+314 GIKVGDSSNLKNLI
-328 SSGRPDDKTKLTV
+328 SSGRPDDKTKLTI
-341 IRDGHERNLIVTLGT
+341 IRDGHERNLIVILGT

-378 LRVETLKNVDGKEL
+378 LRVETLENADGKEMGV
-392 RADSPNGVKV
+392 DSLDGIKV
-402 VDIKKGSPA
+402 VDIKRGSSA

-416 KRGDIITEV
+416 KHGDIITEV
-425 SKSIIK
+425 GKSIIK
-431 NENDYESELDAFSEG
+431 NKNDYKTELDAYSEG
-446 DTIMLRIIRNGSPL
+446 DTIMLRIVRNGSPL
-460 YVAFEIKFR
+460 YVAFEIE

>member
-1 MIKLRKEKYTNMKQ
+1 MKNT
-15 ILPLI
+15 LPLI
-20 WITVLL
+20 WITFLL
-26 AFPSKKDFSKAF
+26 AFPSKQEFSEAF
-38 IQVASNGN
+38 IKVASNGN

-53 SEKVIEQRYHQ
+53 SEKVIEQNYDQ

-74 QGESRGHSLGS
+74 QGKSRGHSLGS

-102 IEDAEEIKVIMFD
+102 IDDAEDIKVILYD
-115 KREMKATIVA
+115 KREVRGTIVA
-125 TDPPSDL
+125 TDPSSDL
-132 AVIKVDPG
+132 AVIKVDPN
-140 GLSTVDLG
+140 GLSTVALG
-148 NSDKLSVGEWVVAI
+148 NSDQLSVGEWVVAI

-171 HTVTAGIVSAVG
+171 HTVTAGIVSAIG

-280 RLKERNGAIISQVI
+280 QLNGWNGAIISQVI

-299 EDAGVEEQDVIIAVD
+299 EDAGVEKQDVIIAVN
-314 GVKVADSSNLKNLI
+314 GVKVDDSSNLKNLI
-328 SSGRPDDKTKLTV
+328 SSGRPHDKTKLTL
-341 IRDGHERNLIVTLGT
+341 IRDGHEKKLTVTLGI
-356 RPGEKELAETFRY
+356 RPGEKELAETYRY
-369 GEKLFDVLG
+369 GEKLFDILG
-378 LRVETLKNVDGKEL
+378 LRVETFENRDPKNLDYV
-392 RADSPNGVKV
+392 NGVKIV
-402 VDIKKGSPA
+402 EVKKDSPA
-411 YDNNI
+411 SDNNI
-416 KRGDIITEV
+416 NRGDIITEMG
-425 SKSIIK
+425 KTSIKEK
-431 NENDYESELDAFSEG
+431 NEYDSKLESYSKG
-446 DTIMLRIIRNGSPL
+446 DTIMLRIVRNGSPL
-460 YVAFEIKFR
+460 YVAFEIE